1 MIPDVFGVVIAAV
14 EMSPML
20 ACGSDIGEHGIS
32 MRLGTEADVGPGIC
46 YQMVC
51 VFWVQDV
58 EKEPVTATRCPA
70 IGWALPNH
78 RRRSFLSQGP
88 AFFRRSSTHLFNC
101 IAKRVELNP
110 LNTNTG

>member
-46 YQMVC
+46 YQMGVISN
-51 VFWVQDV
+51 
-58 EKEPVTATRCPA
+58 EPFCYIKLGGNECWADRLGEHGEQFPGQQPQHHVDNTTADER
-70 IGWALPNH
+70 
-78 RRRSFLSQGP
+78 
-88 AFFRRSSTHLFNC
+88 
-101 IAKRVELNP
+101 
-110 LNTNTG
+110 